1 MRNEIVSYQFAE
13 RIKSA
18 LILSSKMLLV
28 LEGMQGDEF
37 EGAKRITLT
46 FFDALSSEIVLA
58 ANATGMEE
66 FRLAEEKLKL
76 VRRMVEAGNFQ
87 EAHGTLG
94 STVASV
100 TTACASTM
108 QALTDKGL
116 L

>member
-28 LEGMQGDEF
+28 LEGMQGDELA
-37 EGAKRITLT
+37 GAKRVTLT
-46 FFDALSSEIVLA
+46 FFDALSSEILLA
-58 ANATGMEE
+58 LNATGVEE
-66 FRLAEEKLKL
+66 FKLAEEKLKL
-76 VRRMVEAGNFQ
+76 VRRMIEAGNFQ

-100 TTACASTM
+100 TTVCASTM
-108 QALTDKGL
+108 QTLTEKGL